1 METIC
6 TKPVKSCP
14 HKSKV
19 NIAFVLSVKM
29 NISLQ
34 DKIEQ
39 QLSNSN

>member
-1 METIC
+1 MEAIC

-14 HKSKV
+14 HESKV
-19 NIAFVLSVKM
+19 NIAFVLSIKM

-39 QLSNSN
+39 QLSNGN